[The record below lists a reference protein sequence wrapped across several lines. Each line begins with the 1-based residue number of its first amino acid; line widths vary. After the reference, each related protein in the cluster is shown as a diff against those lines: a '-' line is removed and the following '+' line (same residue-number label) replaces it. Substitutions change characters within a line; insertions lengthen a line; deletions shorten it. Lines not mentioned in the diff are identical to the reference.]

1 MMNKIFVTGT
11 LALLFLTGCAENKN
25 THLIKAENG
34 SSLTVN
40 TIFAPT
46 DMNNNTYADVKLRQ
60 VTPARAGTGMG
71 IAVLS
76 AVLGSGISTGSFDKN
91 NYKGS
96 DIDSM
101 PEPTAAYF
109 TPKADVKI
117 QQWLNKN
124 GGGYAYTQPLFIAAS
139 KWSLVYTDMS
149 SGNSNYDLTYRVLFY
164 KRPEGGTILSPYV
177 VAECEPAH
185 VTAPLNDW
193 TANHYAK
200 VTQVTQKMMDACLL
214 ELDNQLPRLLKK

>member
-1 MMNKIFVTGT
+1 MMNKIIVTGT

-76 AVLGSGISTGSFDKN
+76 AVLG
-91 NYKGS
+91 
-96 DIDSM
+96 
-101 PEPTAAYF
+101 
-109 TPKADVKI
+109 
-117 QQWLNKN
+117 
-124 GGGYAYTQPLFIAAS
+124 AAS
-139 KWSLVYTDMS
+139 ARVHLIRITTRAVILTACRNPPPRISRPKPTSKS
-149 SGNSNYDLTYRVLFY
+149 SNG
-164 KRPEGGTILSPYV
+164 
-177 VAECEPAH
+177 
-185 VTAPLNDW
+185 
-193 TANHYAK
+193 
-200 VTQVTQKMMDACLL
+200 
-214 ELDNQLPRLLKK
+214 